1 MKLFSAATALLLLA
15 AANVATAAVATQ
27 PSRFVIDKNV
37 IRQLI
42 NTETNSLSQGR
53 DIVNRL
59 QSVLST
65 INSSFQGNGVNAIR
79 TAQEAAIRYQQQ
91 ANQGMAKVIEALKAG
106 I

>member
-1 MKLFSAATALLLLA
+1 MRPFSAATVLLVLA
-15 AANVATAAVATQ
+15 AANVVTAAIATQ
-27 PSRFVIDKNV
+27 PSRFVVDKNV

-42 NTETNSLSQGR
+42 NTETNSLNQGR

-65 INSSFQGNGVNAIR
+65 VNSSFQGNGVNAIR
-79 TAQEAAIRYQQQ
+79 TAQEEAIKYQQQ
-91 ANQGMAKVIEALKAG
+91 SNQGMAKVIEALKAA